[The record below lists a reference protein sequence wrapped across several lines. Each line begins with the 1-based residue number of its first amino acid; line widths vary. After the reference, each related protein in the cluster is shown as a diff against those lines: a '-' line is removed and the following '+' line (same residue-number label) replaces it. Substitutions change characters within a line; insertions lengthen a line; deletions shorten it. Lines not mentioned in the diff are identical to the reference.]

1 MARHLAEPEVIP
13 YLILSCESVCQ
24 GAQGVKSLV
33 YSAIG
38 VFAEVWLKEFYFLQF
53 RSDSQHAVCTT
64 CVRHRQMIRG
74 LGAHLRARKSQ
85 IELFHDHLKAQYSD
99 RILYWEK
106 RAMSRLRGNIVCIIA
121 DGMDQMKFSL
131 PRTPITKG
139 KEFSSFQKVKLHV
152 SAAICHGRFVL
163 FTVGLPTTKKDGNM
177 SCELLAH
184 CLTLLERQGQCLS
197 TTQLFL
203 QHDNTCREFKNNH
216 GVRWM
221 IGQVFSKNI
230 DRIQAS
236 YLRSGHTHGDVDQ
249 CFGQLSKYLLKCR
262 DLQTPD
268 DVKTAITGFLSQCKM
283 PFEGERHCVFL
294 NEPRDWY
301 LGCVGGL
308 HWG

>member
-1 MARHLAEPEVIP
+1 
-13 YLILSCESVCQ
+13 
-24 GAQGVKSLV
+24 
-33 YSAIG
+33 
-38 VFAEVWLKEFYFLQF
+38 
-53 RSDSQHAVCTT
+53 
-64 CVRHRQMIRG
+64 
-74 LGAHLRARKSQ
+74 
-85 IELFHDHLKAQYSD
+85 
-99 RILYWEK
+99 
-106 RAMSRLRGNIVCIIA
+106 
-121 DGMDQMKFSL
+121 
-131 PRTPITKG
+131 
-139 KEFSSFQKVKLHV
+139 
-152 SAAICHGRFVL
+152 
-163 FTVGLPTTKKDGNM
+163 M

>member
-1 MARHLAEPEVIP
+1 
-13 YLILSCESVCQ
+13 
-24 GAQGVKSLV
+24 
-33 YSAIG
+33 
-38 VFAEVWLKEFYFLQF
+38 
-53 RSDSQHAVCTT
+53 
-64 CVRHRQMIRG
+64 MIRG

-85 IELFHDHLKAQYSD
+85 IDLFHDHLKAQYSD

-106 RAMSRLRGNIVCIIA
+106 RAMSRLKGSFVCIIA

-131 PRTPITKG
+131 PRTPVTKG
-139 KEFSSFQKVKLHV
+139 KEFSNFQKVKLHV

-216 GVRWM
+216 GVRFM

-236 YLRSGHTHGDVDQ
+236 YLRSGHTHEDIDQ

-262 DLQTPD
+262 DLQSPD
-268 DVKTAITGFLSQCKM
+268 DVKAAITGFLSQCKM